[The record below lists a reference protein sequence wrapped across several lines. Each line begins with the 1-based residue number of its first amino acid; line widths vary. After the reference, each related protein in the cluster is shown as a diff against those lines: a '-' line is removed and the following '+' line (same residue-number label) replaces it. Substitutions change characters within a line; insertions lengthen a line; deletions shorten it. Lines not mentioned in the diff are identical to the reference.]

1 MFMAQDT
8 RCRAVT
14 AATGIRGRLLAARGG
29 GRAPYSALALL
40 CSPSLPSQ
48 EMPLATEIQK
58 EDDVSPDIPLQPGNA
73 FVSKIKRSKIKL
85 FYI

>member
-8 RCRAVT
+8 RCRAAT
-14 AATGIRGRLLAARGG
+14 AATGIWGRLLAARGRG
-29 GRAPYSALALL
+29 HSALALL

-58 EDDVSPDIPLQPGNA
+58 EDDVSPDIPLRPRNA